1 MVAKLPCWDLDSR
14 KLPEPPV
21 GASTNVQPSDML
33 SLDFVIDRLL
43 DQEKEL
49 EYVSC
54 RHLDKI
60 VMEVCDPVIL
70 QSKSHRMS
78 LGCSKQ
84 HSEEI
89 HKNSQQTLAIKLLF
103 LCWSQSRGGCST
115 TAHLGQL

>member
-43 DQEKEL
+43 DQEEEL

-54 RHLDKI
+54 RHLESTRLGIPHHGGNKTL
-60 VMEVCDPVIL
+60 VIATIPPNEL
-70 QSKSHRMS
+70 SPAYP
-78 LGCSKQ
+78 
-84 HSEEI
+84 I
-89 HKNSQQTLAIKLLF
+89 HQ
-103 LCWSQSRGGCST
+103 
-115 TAHLGQL
+115 